1 MQKKIYETKNAD
13 KNKDLVNVIKSGL
26 ADLENEIEE
35 MSEKEKEIEIPYEIE
50 DIVERILCLNCQ
62 NQNKKGQGLKILT
75 LDQMLNRLPIS
86 LAQLKAGNNS
96 GELKNEIGQLRY
108 YFYCSKKLTK
118 TIYKHLVSII

>member
-96 GELKNEIGQLRY
+96 GELKNEIGQLLY